1 MAVHFVGQHVHG
13 SVLGCV
19 AAVTIAAALAG
30 CSTGHRAGAPLTSI
44 ATGSG
49 PASTP
54 AASSPSAP
62 SAGAPGAA
70 DPAAS
75 SRAGV
80 QSSAPATPKPSL
92 ATPAPA
98 TPAPATPAPKPAV
111 TQSSSPSARK
121 SVPPPA
127 PKPTA
132 PPPLLVEQLA
142 SVGNA
147 QQVVVVTSTNWT
159 TSVATLQTFAKD
171 AAGWHAAS
179 AAMPAFIGRAGF
191 SADKH
196 EGDLKTPAGKFGF
209 GIMFGQRANPGVKFP
224 YRVPDSQSVW
234 VDDSSTPSYNTWQQN
249 AALTGEHLAS
259 SGFSR
264 PYAYAAVIAYNSN
277 PVVPGKGSA
286 IFLHVSTGGGTAGC
300 VSLNQPQ
307 LLQVLRWLDPAKNP
321 IIVMGPSSV
330 IRQY

>member
-1 MAVHFVGQHVHG
+1 VPVP
-13 SVLGCV
+13 S
-19 AAVTIAAALAG
+19 
-30 CSTGHRAGAPLTSI
+30 
-44 ATGSG
+44 
-49 PASTP
+49 PA
-54 AASSPSAP
+54 
-62 SAGAPGAA
+62 
-70 DPAAS
+70 
-75 SRAGV
+75 
-80 QSSAPATPKPSL
+80 
-92 ATPAPA
+92 
-98 TPAPATPAPKPAV
+98 
-111 TQSSSPSARK
+111 
-121 SVPPPA
+121 
-127 PKPTA
+127 
-132 PPPLLVEQLA
+132 PLLVEQLA

-147 QQVVVVTSTNWT
+147 QQVVVVTSANWT

-171 AAGWHAAS
+171 AAGWHAVFG
-179 AAMPAFIGRAGF
+179 AMPAFIGRAGF

-234 VDDSSTPSYNTWQQN
+234 VDDSSTPYYNTWQQN

-264 PYAYAAVIAYNSN
+264 SYAYAAVIAYNSN
-277 PVVPGKGSA
+277 PVVPRKGSA

-300 VSLNQPQ
+300 VSLNQSQ

-321 IIVMGPSSV
+321 VIVMGPSSV